1 MASGQD
7 SPHHLP
13 CGPESFFFHQ
23 FSERAAKQQLRL
35 GCVIKASDCWD
46 GSLEIRDKPR
56 APEHLQEALCSW
68 LASQSS
74 RGQELAAGGGSAA
87 PWGPGLLKRTSRL
100 LLHAGDGPTE
110 PCLASGHHSELA
122 GWCDGRVQLLGR
134 PAGSPV
140 FRDGTCCARPSQE
153 SQSSGVK
160 EPLAAVSAEG
170 GVFPAAD
177 SRSGLMGRE
186 NTAGTEPQRPP
197 RPPVSARLWE
207 VLQEGARRT
216 RNPFPENRGA
226 T

>member
-7 SPHHLP
+7 APHHLP
-13 CGPESFFFHQ
+13 CGPESFFFHW
-23 FSERAAKQQLRL
+23 FSERAAKRQLRL
-35 GCVIKASDCWD
+35 GCVIKASDCGD

-56 APEHLQEALCSW
+56 APEHLQEALRSW

-74 RGQELAAGGGSAA
+74 RGQELAAGGGSAV
-87 PWGPGLLKRTSRL
+87 PWGPGLLKRPSRL

-110 PCLASGHHSELA
+110 PCPEPGRHSELA
-122 GWCDGRVQLLGR
+122 SWCDGRVQLPGV

-140 FRDGTCCARPSQE
+140 FGDGTCCARRSQE

-177 SRSGLMGRE
+177 SGSGLTGRE
-186 NTAGTEPQRPP
+186 NTGDLEPQRPP
-197 RPPVSARLWE
+197 RLPVSARLWE
-207 VLQEGARRT
+207 VLQEGTGRT